1 METQSLKTPLTWNSF
16 QCMNQGHGL
25 VSNLQGTTG
34 TSKNSLCTFQKNIKI
49 CTTKLLK
56 ITCLD
61 YVGMNHQQQTSV
73 RTKSGRLVKKPERY
87 VPVEKVED
95 DYATD
100 EHDTDDETSDSGSES
115 EEEEEDIEDSDSEGS
130 LVDFVVP
137 DESESESE

>member
-1 METQSLKTPLTWNSF
+1 
-16 QCMNQGHGL
+16 
-25 VSNLQGTTG
+25 
-34 TSKNSLCTFQKNIKI
+34 
-49 CTTKLLK
+49 
-56 ITCLD
+56 
-61 YVGMNHQQQTSV
+61 MNHQQQTSV